1 MRGQGAGARAK
12 LKLPLHVQTLGLKP
26 APDVDTVL
34 MIHGYGASAFSW
46 RYWAPRL
53 AERAHVVLV
62 DLKGS
67 GASPKPDDGLYR
79 PEDQAEALNR
89 LVIQR
94 DLRRLTIVGHSL
106 GGGIALLLALRL
118 QDEEEDRLARLVLV
132 ASAAYEQRLPPFV
145 GLARHRWIGIALFR
159 LLGPRLVIRKVLR
172 SIVYDPLAVTDDQV
186 EGYAA
191 PLKDADALRAL
202 IDSALNLVPEQI
214 DALNARFAELA
225 IPVLIL
231 WGRHDRVV
239 PLWVGERLLAALPNA
254 TLHVFEECGHI
265 PAEEVH
271 EESFARLASFLDA
284 T

>member
-1 MRGQGAGARAK
+1 VSTSVSPEY
-12 LKLPLHVQTLGLKP
+12 LPIHVETLGLEP

-53 AERAHVVLV
+53 AKRAHVVLV

-67 GASPKPDDGLYR
+67 GSAPKPDDGQYR
-79 PEDQAEALNR
+79 PEDQADSLHR

-118 QDEEEDRLARLVLV
+118 EDEKEARLARLVLV

-145 GLARHRWIGIALFR
+145 SLARHRWVGIGLFR
-159 LLGPRLVIRKVLR
+159 LLGARLVMRKVLR
-172 SIVYDPLAVTDDQV
+172 SIVHDPLTVTDDQV

-191 PLKDADALRAL
+191 PLDGAGALRAL

-214 DALNARFAELA
+214 DAHNARFPELT

-231 WGRHDRVV
+231 WGRYDRVV

-254 TLHVFEECGHI
+254 TLHIFEKCGHI

-271 EESFARLASFLDA
+271 EESFARLVSFLDA

>member
-1 MRGQGAGARAK
+1 MSDEDP
-12 LKLPLHVQTLGLKP
+12 PLHVQTLGPEP

-34 MIHGYGASAFSW
+34 MVHGYGASAFSW

-67 GASPKPDDGLYR
+67 GSAPKPDDGMYR
-79 PEDQAEALNR
+79 PEDQAEL
-89 LVIQR
+89 LHHLILQR

-118 QDEEEDRLARLVLV
+118 QDESEGRLARLVIV
-132 ASAAYEQRLPPFV
+132 AGAAYEQRLPLFV
-145 GLARHRWIGIALFR
+145 ALARYRWIGIASFQ
-159 LLGPRLVIRKVLR
+159 LLGARMVIRQLLR
-172 SIVYDPLAVTDDQV
+172 SIVYDPAAVTDAQV

-191 PLKDADALRAL
+191 PLGTTGALRAL
-202 IDSALNLVPEQI
+202 IDSALHLVPDQI
-214 DALNARFAELA
+214 DALSARFPELDVPA
-225 IPVLIL
+225 LIL

-239 PLWVGERLLAALPNA
+239 PMWVGERLLGALPNA
-254 TLHVFEECGHI
+254 SCHVFEKCGHI

-271 EESFARLASFLDA
+271 EESFACLTSFLDEG
-284 T
+284 